1 MKINL
6 EAMKELLVSL
16 SQKNRYNKF
25 LKNTVELRC
34 KCGYSEMLTY
44 YDFLAGGEFIIGQ
57 PASIISPFI
66 SEYIYDE
73 TIIATPIHLIK
84 KCHDCGEEITAV
96 FPLSVENLIP
106 ILQLQPPDPNMY
118 G

>member
-1 MKINL
+1 
-6 EAMKELLVSL
+6 MKELLVSL

-25 LKNTVELRC
+25 LKNKVEFKC
-34 KCGYSEMLTY
+34 KCGYIETLSY
-44 YDFLAGGEFIIGQ
+44 YDFLACGEFNIGQ

-66 SEYIYDE
+66 SESIYDE
-73 TIIATPIHLIK
+73 TISATPIRLIK
-84 KCHDCGEEITAV
+84 KCPDCGEEITAV

-106 ILQLQPPDPNMY
+106 ILQVQPPDPNMY